1 MDPLL
6 GLAAVGGLITY
17 AYMTSGPGNLVSVA
31 SRIDGREYMVQN
43 LPDKEE
49 AADRLAEIRRDI
61 SKVLFEYKQPEYS
74 QDQACQIL
82 IKRFNPDNLMEND
95 VASQHTSYSEN
106 KGEKI
111 VICLRHKDQ
120 QGFPLVDKNTVM
132 FVVLHECAH
141 LMTFSNG
148 HTQEFWNNF
157 RRLLQD
163 SMKLGVYNEVNYSRT
178 PTAYCGMMITDS
190 PL

>member
-31 SRIDGREYMVQN
+31 SRVDGREYMVQN
-43 LPDKEE
+43 LPDKEA

-74 QDQACQIL
+74 QDQACQVL

-111 VICLRHKDQ
+111 VLCLRHKDQ

-163 SMKLGVYNEVNYSRT
+163 SMKLGVYSEVNYSRT

>member
-17 AYMTSGPGNLVSVA
+17 AYMSSGPGNLVSIP

-43 LPDKEE
+43 LPNKEE

-61 SKVLFEYKQPEYS
+61 KKILFEYGQPEYS

-95 VASQHTSYSEN
+95 VESKHTSYSEN

-111 VICLRHKDQ
+111 VLCLRHKDKE
-120 QGFPLVDKNTVM
+120 GFPLIEKNTVM

-163 SMKLGVYNEVNYSRT
+163 SIKLGVYEQVNYSRT